1 MLKRLSERFTQEI
14 WQQDVYA
21 MTRTR
26 RIVVFWVRMIQVLI
40 EDILT
45 GDLRM
50 RAMGLV
56 YVSILSLV
64 PFLAFAFSVL
74 KGFGVQNK
82 LQPLLVEMFNP
93 LGDKGPAIAA
103 KVIDFVNNVKAGVL
117 GTLGL
122 VMLLY
127 TVIALVRKVE
137 EAFNHMWRVREPR
150 TLAEGFGHYLSV
162 IMIGP
167 LLFVTALGLTAT
179 ISSHSAVEHITDWAP
194 AGVLLVAAA
203 KVLPYVFVV
212 CAFTFIY
219 MFVPNTHVQL
229 RAAFT
234 GGLMAGV
241 SWELA
246 GWLFAVLTEKSTRLT
261 AIYSG
266 FAILV
271 MFMIWLYTSWI
282 IVLAGAQ
289 ICFYVQN
296 PELVRHGLKRNEVGG
311 RTLERV
317 ALSIMYLIGRAYEE
331 DHTPWS
337 REQLARRLH
346 LPTDLILDV
355 LDRLKQRG
363 LIVTVTQKKLRRYM
377 PAYDMA
383 KMTVRE
389 VIMAVR
395 RNPMH
400 KGDADKH
407 IKPIPQA
414 EEVLR
419 KLDMAANEA
428 LGTLTMKEYVNQGE
442 AQELETKTVLLARQS
457 IKK

>member
-1 MLKRLSERFTQEI
+1 MLKRFTEKFSHEV
-14 WQQDVYA
+14 WQQDVYS
-21 MTRTR
+21 MTRSR
-26 RIVVFWVRMIQVLI
+26 RITIFWVRMFQVLI
-40 EDILT
+40 EDIFA

-74 KGFGVQNK
+74 KGFGVQNR
-82 LQPLLVEMFNP
+82 LQPLLVDLFNP

-127 TVIALVRKVE
+127 TVITLVRKVE
-137 EAFNHMWRVREPR
+137 EAFNHMWRVRESR
-150 TLAEGFGHYLSV
+150 TLLEGFGHYLSV

-179 ISSHSAVEHITDWAP
+179 ISSHDAVQHITDWAP
-194 AGVLLVAAA
+194 AGVLFIAAA
-203 KVLPYVFVV
+203 KVLPYIFVV
-212 CAFTFIY
+212 GAFTFIY

-234 GGLMAGV
+234 GGLLAGI

-246 GWLFAVLTEKSTRLT
+246 GWIFTELTEKSTRLT

-271 MFMIWLYTSWI
+271 MFMVWLYTSWI
-282 IVLAGAQ
+282 IVLAGAEVA
-289 ICFYVQN
+289 FFVQN
-296 PELVRHGLKRNEVGG
+296 PELVRHGLKRNEFGG

-317 ALSIMYLIGRAYEE
+317 ALSVMYLIGRAYEE
-331 DHTPWS
+331 KHTPWS

-346 LPTDLILDV
+346 LPTDIILTV
-355 LDRLKQRG
+355 LDRLQQRG
-363 LIVTVTQKKLRRYM
+363 LIMVVKEKIRRYV
-377 PAYDMA
+377 PAYDMNQ
-383 KMTVRE
+383 MPLRE

-395 RNPMH
+395 RNPAK
-400 KGDADKH
+400 KGDPDRH
-407 IKPIPQA
+407 IKSIPQA
-414 EEVLR
+414 EEMMRL
-419 KLDMAANEA
+419 LDMKANEA
-428 LGTLTMKEYVNQGE
+428 LGTITLKEYVNQGE

-457 IKK
+457 TKK

>member
-1 MLKRLSERFTQEI
+1 MSRSKRVMI
-14 WQQDVYA
+14 
-21 MTRTR
+21 
-26 RIVVFWVRMIQVLI
+26 FWVRMFQVLI

-64 PFLAFAFSVL
+64 PLLAFAFSVL
-74 KGFGVQNK
+74 KGFGVQNR
-82 LQPLLVEMFNP
+82 LQPVLVDMFNP

-103 KVIDFVNNVKAGVL
+103 QVIDFVNNVKAGVL

-127 TVIALVRKVE
+127 TVITLVRKVE
-137 EAFNHMWRVREPR
+137 DSFNHTWRVREPR
-150 TLAEGFGHYLSV
+150 SLIAGFGHYISV

-179 ISSHSAVEHITDWAP
+179 ISSHTAVQHITDWAP
-194 AGVLLVAAA
+194 VGVLLVAAA
-203 KVLPYVFVV
+203 KILPYFFVIS
-212 CAFTFIY
+212 AFTFIY
-219 MFVPNTHVQL
+219 VFVPNTHVQFRSAL
-229 RAAFT
+229 T
-234 GGLMAGV
+234 GGVIAGI

-246 GWLFAVLTEKSTRLT
+246 GMIFTELTERSTRLT

-266 FAILV
+266 FAIMV

-282 IVLAGAQ
+282 IVLAGSQ
-289 ICFYVQN
+289 IAFYVQN

-317 ALSIMYLIGRAYEE
+317 ALSIMYLVGRAYVE

-355 LDRLKQRG
+355 LDRLRQRG
-363 LIVTVTQKKLRRYM
+363 LLVVMSGKIHRYM
-377 PAYDMA
+377 PAYDINTMPL
-383 KMTVRE
+383 RE

-395 RNPMH
+395 RNPAQ
-400 KGDADKH
+400 KGDPDKH
-407 IKPIPQA
+407 IKAIPQA
-414 EEVLR
+414 DEMIR
-419 KLDMAANEA
+419 KLDMAANET
-428 LGTLTMKEYVNQGE
+428 LGSMTLKDFVSQGE
-442 AQELETKTVLLARQS
+442 PQELETKTVLLARQS
-457 IKK
+457 TKK

>member
-1 MLKRLSERFTQEI
+1 MLKRFTDKFSQEV
-14 WQQDVYA
+14 WQQDVYT
-21 MTRTR
+21 MSRSR
-26 RIVVFWVRMIQVLI
+26 RVFIFWVRMFQVLI

-45 GDLRM
+45 GDLRL

-56 YVSILSLV
+56 YVSILSIV
-64 PFLAFAFSVL
+64 PLLAFAFSVL
-74 KGFGVQNK
+74 KGFGVQNR
-82 LQPLLVEMFNP
+82 LQPFLADLFNP

-127 TVIALVRKVE
+127 TVITLVRKVE
-137 EAFNHMWRVREPR
+137 QAFNQGWRVREPR
-150 TLAEGFGHYLSV
+150 SIVAGFGHYLSV

-179 ISSHSAVEHITDWAP
+179 VSSQTAVQHIVDWAP
-194 AGVLLVAAA
+194 IGVLVVAGA
-203 KVLPYVFVV
+203 KILPFVFVIS
-212 CAFTFIY
+212 AFTFIY
-219 MFVPNTHVQL
+219 MFVPNTHVQF
-229 RAAFT
+229 RAAVT
-234 GGLMAGV
+234 GGAIAGV

-246 GWLFAVLTEKSTRLT
+246 GYVFTELTERSTRLA

-266 FAILV
+266 FAIVV

-282 IVLAGAQ
+282 IVLAGSQVA
-289 ICFYVQN
+289 FYVQN

-311 RTLERV
+311 RTMERV

-331 DHTPWS
+331 QHTPWS

-355 LDRLKQRG
+355 LDRLRQRG
-363 LIVTVTQKKLRRYM
+363 LIVAIPGKIRRFL
-377 PAYDMA
+377 PAYDME
-383 KMTVRE
+383 KMPLRE

-395 RNPMH
+395 RNPIE

-407 IKPIPQA
+407 MKTIPQA
-414 EEVLR
+414 EDTLR

-428 LGTLTMKEYVNQGE
+428 LGKITVKEYVGSGE

-457 IKK
+457 KKH

>member
-1 MLKRLSERFTQEI
+1 MLKQLTEKFAHEI
-14 WQQDVYA
+14 WHQDVYS
-21 MTRTR
+21 MTRSK
-26 RIVVFWVRMIQVLI
+26 RIAVFWVRLFQVLF

-45 GDLRM
+45 GDLRL

-64 PFLAFAFSVL
+64 PLLAFAFSVL

-82 LQPLLVEMFNP
+82 LAPLLTSLFAP
-93 LGDKGPAIAA
+93 LGERGPAIAA
-103 KVIDFVNNVKAGVL
+103 QVIAFVNNVKAGVL

-127 TVIALVRKVE
+127 TVVALVRKVE
-137 EAFNHMWRVREPR
+137 SAFNQVWRVREPR
-150 TLAEGFGHYLSV
+150 SLVEGFGHYISV

-167 LLFVTALGLTAT
+167 LLLVTAFGLTAT
-179 ISSHSAVEHITDWAP
+179 VSSQTVVQHIVDWAP
-194 AGVLLVAAA
+194 VGVLVVAGA
-203 KVLPYVFVV
+203 KILPYVFVIF
-212 CAFTFIY
+212 AFTFMYLFI
-219 MFVPNTHVQL
+219 PNTHVQL
-229 RAAFT
+229 RSAFT
-234 GGLMAGV
+234 GGLLAGF

-246 GWLFAVLTEKSTRLT
+246 GWVFTELVERSTRLT

-289 ICFYVQN
+289 VAFYVQN
-296 PELVRHGLKRNEVGG
+296 PELVRHGLKHNEFGG

-331 DHTPWS
+331 KHTPWS

-346 LPTDLILDV
+346 LPTDIILTV
-355 LDRLKQRG
+355 LDRLQQRN
-363 LIVTVTQKKLRRYM
+363 LIIVVKDKIRRYV
-377 PAYDMA
+377 PAYDMD
-383 KMTVRE
+383 KMPLRE

-395 RNPMH
+395 RNPV
-400 KGDADKH
+400 KTGDPDRH

-414 EEVLR
+414 EEMMQ
-419 KLDMAANEA
+419 KLDAKANEA
-428 LGTLTMKEYVNQGE
+428 LGTMTVKEYVNQGE

-457 IKK
+457 VKK

>member
-1 MLKRLSERFTQEI
+1 MLKRFTDKFTQEI
-14 WQQDVYA
+14 WHQDVYA
-21 MTRTR
+21 MSRRR
-26 RIVVFWVRMIQVLI
+26 RITIFWVRMFQVLI
-40 EDILT
+40 EDILS

-64 PFLAFAFSVL
+64 PFLAFAFAVL
-74 KGFGVQNK
+74 KGFGVQNR
-82 LQPLLVEMFNP
+82 LQPLLADMFNP

-103 KVIDFVNNVKAGVL
+103 KIIDFVNNVKAGVL

-127 TVIALVRKVE
+127 TVITLVRKVE

-150 TLAEGFGHYLSV
+150 TLMEGFGHYLSV
-162 IMIGP
+162 IMVGP

-179 ISSHSAVEHITDWAP
+179 ISSHDAVQHITDWAP
-194 AGVLLVAAA
+194 VGVLLVAAA
-203 KVLPYVFVV
+203 KVLPYIFVV
-212 CAFTFIY
+212 GAFTFIY

-234 GGLMAGV
+234 GGLLAGV

-246 GWLFAVLTEKSTRLT
+246 GWIFTELTEKSTRLT

-271 MFMIWLYTSWI
+271 MFMVWLYTSWI
-282 IVLAGAQ
+282 IVLAGAE
-289 ICFYVQN
+289 IAFFVQN
-296 PELVRHGLKRNEVGG
+296 PELVRHGLKRNEFGG

-317 ALSIMYLIGRAYEE
+317 ALSVMYLIGRAYEE
-331 DHTPWS
+331 KHTPWS

-346 LPTDLILDV
+346 LPTDIILTV
-355 LDRLKQRG
+355 LDRLQQRG
-363 LIVTVTQKKLRRYM
+363 LIIVVREKIRRYV
-377 PAYDMA
+377 PAYDMNQ
-383 KMTVRE
+383 MPLRE

-395 RNPMH
+395 RNPAK
-400 KGDADKH
+400 KGDPDRH
-407 IKPIPQA
+407 IKAIPQA
-414 EEVLR
+414 EEMMRL
-419 KLDMAANEA
+419 LDSKANEA
-428 LGTLTMKEYVNQGE
+428 LGTITLKEYVNQGE

-457 IKK
+457 TKK

>member
-1 MLKRLSERFTQEI
+1 MLKRFTEKFSHEV
-14 WQQDVYA
+14 WQQDVYS
-21 MTRTR
+21 MTRSR
-26 RIVVFWVRMIQVLI
+26 RITIFWVRMFQVLI
-40 EDILT
+40 EDIFA

-74 KGFGVQNK
+74 KGFGVQNR
-82 LQPLLVEMFNP
+82 LQPLLVDLFNP

-127 TVIALVRKVE
+127 TVITLVRKVE
-137 EAFNHMWRVREPR
+137 EAFNHMWRVRESR
-150 TLAEGFGHYLSV
+150 TLLEGFGHYLSV

-179 ISSHSAVEHITDWAP
+179 ISSHDAVQHITDWAP
-194 AGVLLVAAA
+194 AGVLFIAAA
-203 KVLPYVFVV
+203 KVLPYIFVV
-212 CAFTFIY
+212 GAFTFIY

-234 GGLMAGV
+234 GGLLAGI

-246 GWLFAVLTEKSTRLT
+246 GWIFTELTEKSTRLT

-271 MFMIWLYTSWI
+271 MFMVWLYTSWI
-282 IVLAGAQ
+282 IVLAGAEVA
-289 ICFYVQN
+289 FFVQN
-296 PELVRHGLKRNEVGG
+296 PELVRHGLKRNEFGG

-317 ALSIMYLIGRAYEE
+317 ALSVMYLIGRAYEE
-331 DHTPWS
+331 KHTPWS

-346 LPTDLILDV
+346 LPTDIILTV
-355 LDRLKQRG
+355 LDRLQQRG
-363 LIVTVTQKKLRRYM
+363 LIMVVKDKIRRYV
-377 PAYDMA
+377 PAYDMNQ
-383 KMTVRE
+383 MPLRE

-395 RNPMH
+395 RNPAK
-400 KGDADKH
+400 KGDPDRH
-407 IKPIPQA
+407 IKSIPQA
-414 EEVLR
+414 EEMMRL
-419 KLDMAANEA
+419 LDMKANEA
-428 LGTLTMKEYVNQGE
+428 LGTITLKEYVNQGE

-457 IKK
+457 TKK

>member
-1 MLKRLSERFTQEI
+1 MLKRFTDKFTNEV

-21 MTRTR
+21 MTRSR
-26 RIVVFWVRMIQVLI
+26 RITIFWVRMFQVLI
-40 EDILT
+40 EDILK

-64 PFLAFAFSVL
+64 PFLAFAFAVL
-74 KGFGVQNK
+74 KGFGVQNR
-82 LQPLLVEMFNP
+82 LQPLLVDMFNP

-127 TVIALVRKVE
+127 TVITLVRKVE

-162 IMIGP
+162 IMVGP

-179 ISSHSAVEHITDWAP
+179 LSSHDAVQHITDWAP

-203 KVLPYVFVV
+203 KVLPYVFVIS
-212 CAFTFIY
+212 AFTFIY
-219 MFVPNTHVQL
+219 MYVPNTHVQL

-234 GGLMAGV
+234 GGIIAGV

-246 GWLFAVLTEKSTRLT
+246 GYIFTELTERSTRLT

-317 ALSIMYLIGRAYEE
+317 ALSIMYLVGRAYEE

-363 LIVTVTQKKLRRYM
+363 LLVVVMTSKIRRYM
-377 PAYDMA
+377 PAYDMS
-383 KMTVRE
+383 KMPVRE

-395 RNPMH
+395 RNPMQR
-400 KGDADKH
+400 GDADKH

-414 EEVLR
+414 EEMMH

-428 LGTLTMKEYVNQGE
+428 LGKLTMKEYVNQGE

-457 IKK
+457 TKK